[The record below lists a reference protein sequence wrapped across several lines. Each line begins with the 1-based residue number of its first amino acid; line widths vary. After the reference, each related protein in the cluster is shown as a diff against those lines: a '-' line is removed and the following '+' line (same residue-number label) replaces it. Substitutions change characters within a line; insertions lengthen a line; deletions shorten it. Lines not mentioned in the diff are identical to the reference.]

1 MNKQSLPL
9 RQTSPLRC
17 CVVGP
22 GRLGSTLLAALPA
35 AGFTVSAIAV
45 REGTERLQ
53 TKQAAAQ
60 TTRPQ
65 ATKTTTKPPRLPL
78 ASAVADADLVW
89 LTVPDDAIRSVAE
102 DAAQALRAL
111 PPRPVSSP
119 LYALHS
125 SGLGNLELLAPLREA
140 GARVLCIHPLQTF
153 TGAAGETSIAQRGA
167 LLHDVPA
174 AVTAADE
181 RDTAFGMALAH
192 ALGMRPFRLADEAKP
207 LYHLA
212 AALACNLLVAL
223 ESEAGA
229 LMDEAT
235 DRQDGLAILG
245 PLVQTTLANL
255 RASDPAQAL
264 TGPLARGDVGTVRT
278 HLRLLSERP
287 AHLSAAY
294 RSLSLAALEL
304 AAAQLDGETVRAL
317 RDLLEG
323 DPK

>member
-1 MNKQSLPL
+1 MNKQSSPL

-22 GRLGSTLLAALPA
+22 GRLGSTLIAALPA

-45 REGTERLQ
+45 REGTAVPQ
-53 TKQAAAQ
+53 AKQAAAR
-60 TTRPQ
+60 TARLQ
-65 ATKTTTKPPRLPL
+65 ATKTPRLPL
-78 ASAVADADLVW
+78 APAVADADLVW

-111 PPRPVSSP
+111 PPRPASSP

-125 SGLGNLELLAPLREA
+125 SGLGSLELLAPLREA

-153 TGAAGETSIAQRGA
+153 AGVAGETGIAQRSA
-167 LLHDVPA
+167 LLLDVPA

-181 RDTAFGMALAH
+181 RDTAFGAALAH
-192 ALGMRPFRLADEAKP
+192 ALGMRPFRLADKAKP

-212 AALACNLLVAL
+212 AALACNLLIAL
-223 ESEAGA
+223 ESEAGE

-235 DRQDGLAILG
+235 GRQDGLEILG

-255 RASDPAQAL
+255 RAADPAQAL
-264 TGPLARGDVGTVRT
+264 TGPVARGDVGTVRT
-278 HLRLLSERP
+278 HLRLLGERP
-287 AHLSAAY
+287 DHLDAAY

-304 AAAQLDGETVRAL
+304 AAAQLDGQTVRAL

-323 DPK
+323 DSK